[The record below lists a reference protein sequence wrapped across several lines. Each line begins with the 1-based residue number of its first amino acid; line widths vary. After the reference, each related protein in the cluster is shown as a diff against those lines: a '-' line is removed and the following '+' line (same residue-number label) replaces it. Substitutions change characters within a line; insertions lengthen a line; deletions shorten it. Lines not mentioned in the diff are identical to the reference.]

1 MSYFKPAKQDE
12 KEQVIYSD
20 TYKRILDFM
29 KLRDF
34 IKQEINDRKDVEFI
48 EQRTDRFI
56 LKDLKNNLYIVIHKD
71 LIEILD
77 NYNFEGKIALNVNV
91 LEYYRV
97 DESNLRGEVLN
108 ILDII
113 KKS

>member
-1 MSYFKPAKQDE
+1 MSYFKSKEE

-77 NYNFEGKIALNVNV
+77 NYNFEGKIALIVNV

-97 DESNLRGEVLN
+97 DEEELKGEVLH

-113 KKS
+113 EKS

>member
-1 MSYFKPAKQDE
+1 MPYFKPKEE
-12 KEQVIYSD
+12 KEQIIYSD
-20 TYKRILDFM
+20 TYKRILDFI
-29 KLRDF
+29 KLKDF
-34 IKQEINDRKDVEFI
+34 LKQELNNRKDVKFI
-48 EQRTDRFI
+48 EGRADRVI
-56 LKDLKNNLYIVIHKD
+56 LKDLKNNLYIAIHKD

-77 NYNFEGKIALNVNV
+77 NYNTSGCSLNINV